1 MRAPATVN
9 DVTRGPENATRAALR
24 VISGCRTG
32 HNEWKTSRRRDG
44 RALAP
49 RARSKAARAPVATRG
64 MSNPTQSGGKAR
76 RTPFSQGTRTHP
88 RVARQAKP
96 GGVRPAAHERFCGR
110 AIVAH
115 PAHDARST
123 RAARGARRSVRRF
136 DEVRLCQKKQ
146 TFCGIRVIVSSV
158 FTRHRRASFAIRR
171 GIGKPGNSHRRCEVF
186 LGVGRSPR
194 IKIQSRLHRRSFFG
208 SARSTDLNT
217 TIGETAFAI
226 ETESANREPGISRQS
241 RSPGNSVRTRRPA
254 QTCSIR
260 ELHRPGSIRCV
271 RRTSRTNAPV
281 AGATSD

>member
-1 MRAPATVN
+1 
-9 DVTRGPENATRAALR
+9 
-24 VISGCRTG
+24 
-32 HNEWKTSRRRDG
+32 
-44 RALAP
+44 
-49 RARSKAARAPVATRG
+49 

-146 TFCGIRVIVSSV
+146 TFW
-158 FTRHRRASFAIRR
+158 RH
-171 GIGKPGNSHRRCEVF
+171 PSHRQQLFYPPPPSLVRDSARNWQTGKF
-186 LGVGRSPR
+186 PSKMRFFPGVGRSLR

-254 QTCSIR
+254 LIKLVPFGIASAGGPFDVSDGRLGQT
-260 ELHRPGSIRCV
+260 RPLPERQVIESKGRSPG
-271 RRTSRTNAPV
+271 RRSPPDGGAPNP
-281 AGATSD
+281 

>member
-1 MRAPATVN
+1 M
-9 DVTRGPENATRAALR
+9 TRARRVRREALDE
-24 VISGCRTG
+24 VF
-32 HNEWKTSRRRDG
+32 
-44 RALAP
+44 
-49 RARSKAARAPVATRG
+49 AA
-64 MSNPTQSGGKAR
+64 
-76 RTPFSQGTRTHP
+76 
-88 RVARQAKP
+88 
-96 GGVRPAAHERFCGR
+96 
-110 AIVAH
+110 
-115 PAHDARST
+115 ST
-123 RAARGARRSVRRF
+123 RF
-136 DEVRLCQKKQ
+136 DSAKKSKL
-146 TFCGIRVIVSSV
+146 FGGIRVIVSSV

-281 AGATSD
+281 AGATSEKQGKVTWTPLSPRRRWR